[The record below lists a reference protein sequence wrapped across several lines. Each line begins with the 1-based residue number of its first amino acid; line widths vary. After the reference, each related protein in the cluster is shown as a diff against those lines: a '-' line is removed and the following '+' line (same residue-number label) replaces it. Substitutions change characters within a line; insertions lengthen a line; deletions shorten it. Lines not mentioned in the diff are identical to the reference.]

1 MRHAEHGRPGQNDR
15 VKTGTRIAAANA
27 LMGVGVAPMLH
38 WFAML
43 ADAVVRLTRGLV
55 LLTAALLLLPWVAVL
70 ALWLGR
76 YVA

>member
-1 MRHAEHGRPGQNDR
+1 MRHAAHGRPGQNDR

-38 WFAML
+38 WFAVL
-43 ADAVVRLTRGLV
+43 AD
-55 LLTAALLLLPWVAVL
+55 AVL